1 MVIYVYILV
10 HIHIWC
16 GARRTPT
23 PSTRSIEPSIEPSID
38 RMTDRPIDRS
48 NHRTT
53 RSIDRGGGVWT
64 RLLRTSHDSKIETQT
79 LDATRARRLHRPRRG
94 RRECA
99 ARANSFIHQWVDACV
114 DARERWIHRRRRR
127 ARTKEGVKVRA
138 RRTTMRTR
146 RTTVDPSRIHACIRM
161 DCRVGTSTGRG
172 GDT

>member
-1 MVIYVYILV
+1 MHDGLRLRPR
-10 HIHIWC
+10 
-16 GARRTPT
+16 A
-23 PSTRSIEPSIEPSID
+23 RSIDRTID
-38 RMTDRPIDRS
+38 RMTDRSTDRS
-48 NHRTT
+48 IHRTT

>member
-1 MVIYVYILV
+1 MHDGLRLRPR
-10 HIHIWC
+10 
-16 GARRTPT
+16 A
-23 PSTRSIEPSIEPSID
+23 RSIDRTID
-38 RMTDRPIDRS
+38 RMTDRSTDRS
-48 NHRTT
+48 IHRTT

-79 LDATRARRLHRPRRG
+79 LDATRARLHRPRRG

-146 RTTVDPSRIHACIRM
+146 RTTVDPSRIHACAFEWIVAWARA
-161 DCRVGTSTGRG
+161 RG
-172 GDT
+172 GGGTREGS